1 MALGSPRREV
11 TAGGVVLIGCLTVLA
26 HLYHL
31 RIEESIHSR
40 LLGVVFPLILS
51 SILVF
56 AGIWL
61 YRSPLESS
69 YTARVAAWTGIGLFG
84 GVAFGY
90 PVVPYQAV
98 HGITVA
104 DIPFLMVNWATTG
117 ALGGFLI
124 GIYNARHR
132 QYRDALEAERA
143 ELAAREREL
152 ERQNER
158 LERFTHIVSHDLR
171 NPLTVAAGRLELAR
185 QDGDSEHLDAMETAL
200 ERMETLIDEL
210 LALARQEQTI
220 DDTDWVSLSMVA
232 NNAWATVDTKA
243 ATLQVDDDDLTVKAD
258 SGRLQQ
264 LFENLFRN
272 AIDHAGEDVTVRVG
286 GLSDTAGFYVA
297 DTGPGIPEAE
307 RDDVFTYGYS
317 TAEDGTGFGLA
328 IVSEIAEA
336 HGWEITLTDSEEG
349 GTRFEISGTDVRNS
363 ENRSLNE

>member
-1 MALGSPRREV
+1 MALGLPRRGL
-11 TAGGVVLIGCLTVLA
+11 TSGGVILIGCLTVLA

-51 SILVF
+51 IMLVA

-61 YRSPLESS
+61 YRSQLESS
-69 YTARVAAWTGIGLFG
+69 YTARVAVWTGVGLFG

-90 PVVPYQAV
+90 PIVPYQVA
-98 HGITVA
+98 HGITVV
-104 DIPFLMVNWATTG
+104 DIPFLVVNWATAG

-124 GIYNARHR
+124 GVYNARHR

-171 NPLTVAAGRLELAR
+171 NPLTVATGRLELAR
-185 QDGDSEHLDAMETAL
+185 QDGDSEHLDAVETAL
-200 ERMETLIDEL
+200 ERMGTLIDEL

-232 NNAWATVDTKA
+232 NNAWATVDTKG
-243 ATLQVDDDDLTVKAD
+243 ATLQIDDDLTVKAD

-272 AIDHAGEDVTVRVG
+272 AVDHAGEGVTVRVG

-297 DTGPGIPEAE
+297 DTGSGIPEDK
-307 RDDVFTYGYS
+307 RDEVFTYGYS
-317 TAEDGTGFGLA
+317 MTDDGTGFGLA
-328 IVSEIAEA
+328 IVSEIVEA
-336 HGWEITLTDSEEG
+336 HDWEITLTESAEG
-349 GTRFEISGTDVRNS
+349 GARFEISEVDTR
-363 ENRSLNE
+363 EA